1 MSTKLTDVVH
11 ELVLADPC
19 TAQLLSSGVVNYT
32 ALAKSVRNPKYEKT
46 RTTPFWYKPFRNYER
61 FSGTCSKKTLIS

>member
-1 MSTKLTDVVH
+1 VEFGKENRYEEKFQEAFRPVTRKK
-11 ELVLADPC
+11 A
-19 TAQLLSSGVVNYT
+19 
-32 ALAKSVRNPKYEKT
+32 AKSVRNPKYEKT